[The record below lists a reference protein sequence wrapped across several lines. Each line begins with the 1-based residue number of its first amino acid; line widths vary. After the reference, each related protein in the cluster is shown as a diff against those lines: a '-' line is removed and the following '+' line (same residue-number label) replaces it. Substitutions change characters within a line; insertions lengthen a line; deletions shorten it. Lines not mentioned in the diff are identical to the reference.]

1 MIWLR
6 SKFWPAACEKSPQ
19 LATGATIAY
28 TGAMVSDLN
37 LLVAAGLFVCLPW
50 SGAALTGLTV
60 TLLGLQAILL
70 VLVLSGSRPVKLC
83 EWGLDACLVVAV
95 VMARISWSETDLS
108 GNWLLI
114 VPALLLQLFFLRFML
129 FHSKAH
135 GQMELESQQRL
146 EMRLG
151 NVEQDLSEGL
161 IDSARAQE
169 SREHLEWEHQDVLEI
184 FRLGKQTAGLAL
196 IQTGCLLFSRPSGSW
211 WLAWCLIISLA
222 TFLNSK
228 AQDLMLKHY
237 LPEDNRLC

>member
-1 MIWLR
+1 M
-6 SKFWPAACEKSPQ
+6 
-19 LATGATIAY
+19 G
-28 TGAMVSDLN
+28 SDLK

-50 SGAALTGLTV
+50 SGAALKGLAL

-83 EWGLDACLVVAV
+83 ELGLDACLVVAV
-95 VMARISWSETDLS
+95 VMARISWGETDLS

-114 VPALLLQLFFLRFML
+114 VPALLLQLVFLRFML

-135 GQMELESQQRL
+135 RQMELESEQRL

-151 NVEQDLSEGL
+151 NVEQDLRERL

-169 SREHLEWEHQDVLEI
+169 ERDHSEWEHLELLEI

-196 IQTGCLLFSRPSGSW
+196 IQTGCLLFSRPSGGW
-211 WLAWCLIISLA
+211 WLACWLIISLA

-228 AQDLMLKHY
+228 AQDLMLRHY